1 MLTQCLSVSLMLEP
15 DDERRGRRD
24 LADTLKQLRKAA
36 GLSGERLAARA
47 AMSQSKISRIE
58 SGRSLPS
65 VSDVERLMKALDVP
79 PDAQQDILTVA
90 RAANVDYVSV
100 RASARKGIWRRQ
112 AEIKALCESS
122 KSVRHF
128 LPAIPSGLLQ
138 TADYARAAL
147 TPVIEGNPARDIERA
162 VRTRLDAQSVLDD
175 ESRQFHFLLTEQA
188 VRIKRASSAVMV
200 EQLRHLAEVSQRL
213 NVDLAI
219 VPSSELVGA
228 SPLNIFVVY
237 DERLVTVE
245 IFSGSV
251 ALRDYRDISYHLNVF
266 DYFRERAVSENDAR
280 RLLGSV
286 ADEFMRGPD

>member
-1 MLTQCLSVSLMLEP
+1 MLEP
-15 DDERRGRRD
+15 DNERRDRRD

-58 SGRSLPS
+58 AGRSLPS
-65 VSDVERLMKALDVP
+65 VSDVERIMKALDVP

-100 RASARKGIWRRQ
+100 RASARTGIWRRQ

-122 KSVRHF
+122 ATVRHF
-128 LPAIPSGLLQ
+128 LPIIPSGLLQ
-138 TADYARAAL
+138 TAEYARAAL
-147 TPVIEGNPARDIERA
+147 TPVVEGNPARDIDRA

-188 VRIKRASSAVMV
+188 IRIKRARSAVMV
-200 EQLRHLAEVSQRL
+200 DQLIHLGEVSLRS

-245 IFSGSV
+245 MFSGTV

-266 DYFRERAVSENDAR
+266 DYFRDRAVSNEDAR
-280 RLLGSV
+280 RLLNSV
-286 ADEFMRGPD
+286 AEEFMRGPD

>member
-1 MLTQCLSVSLMLEP
+1 
-15 DDERRGRRD
+15 
-24 LADTLKQLRKAA
+24 
-36 GLSGERLAARA
+36 
-47 AMSQSKISRIE
+47 MSQSKISRIE

-65 VSDVERLMKALDVP
+65 VSDLERIMKALDVP

-200 EQLRHLAEVSQRL
+200 ELR
-213 NVDLAI
+213 
-219 VPSSELVGA
+219 
-228 SPLNIFVVY
+228 
-237 DERLVTVE
+237 VTAAKRAGV
-245 IFSGSV
+245 
-251 ALRDYRDISYHLNVF
+251 RD
-266 DYFRERAVSENDAR
+266 
-280 RLLGSV
+280 
-286 ADEFMRGPD
+286 